1 MAMLRI
7 TQVKSANRA
16 KKNQSESLRS
26 LGLKKIGDV
35 VEREDIPQ
43 YRGYVNTVIHL
54 VSVEEVD

>member
-54 VSVEEVD
+54 VSVEEVE

>member
-43 YRGYVNTVIHL
+43 YRGYVHTVNHL
-54 VSVEEVD
+54 VSVEEVE